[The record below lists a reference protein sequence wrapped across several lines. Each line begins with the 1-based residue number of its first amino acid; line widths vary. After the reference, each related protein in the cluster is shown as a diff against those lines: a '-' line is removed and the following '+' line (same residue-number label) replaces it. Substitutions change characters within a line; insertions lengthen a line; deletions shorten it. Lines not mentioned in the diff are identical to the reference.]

1 MEEDDKRLEQLTSAT
16 HAPRGKHSREESW
29 RLLQARLA
37 DADVPAATPTPHPAK
52 TRRIAPRWRTNAAA
66 ASNALLF
73 AAGSYA
79 AYRYVATTHAEQ
91 RDERT
96 RIDIPQVEPDVIHF
110 DDAPLADIAASLS
123 LTYGVSIRV
132 EGDTL
137 RTFRMTATFTT
148 DESLDEVLALLCR
161 NQSFTYQRTDTLILI
176 H

>member
-29 RLLQARLA
+29 RLLQARLS
-37 DADVPAATPTPHPAK
+37 DAPAAAPAPTPHPAK
-52 TRRIAPRWRTNAAA
+52 TRRLTTRWRTIAAA
-66 ASNALLF
+66 ASIALLF

-79 AYRYVATTHAEQ
+79 AYHYVATTHAEQ
-91 RDERT
+91 RDPRT
-96 RIDIPQVEPDVIHF
+96 RIDLPQVEPDVMHF
-110 DDAPLADIAASLS
+110 DDVPLADIAATLGAA
-123 LTYGVSIRV
+123 YGVSIRV

-161 NQSFTYQRTDTLILI
+161 NQTFTYQRTDTLILI